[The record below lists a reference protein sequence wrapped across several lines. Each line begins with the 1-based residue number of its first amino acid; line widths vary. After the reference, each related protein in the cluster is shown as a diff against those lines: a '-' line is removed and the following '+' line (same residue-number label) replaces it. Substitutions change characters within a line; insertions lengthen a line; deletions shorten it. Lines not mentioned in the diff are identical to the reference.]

1 MATPWSSWKW
11 EIYME
16 LNNQLKNKVCVITG
30 ANAGIGFEISKSLAA
45 SGAEILMICRNL
57 DRGTSARE
65 KIINTT
71 QNSLINLF
79 IADLS
84 LQSEVRRVSN
94 EIINKYPS
102 IDLLINNAG
111 TVEKKRILTAEGF
124 EKTFAIN
131 HLAPFLL
138 TNLLQNQLKY
148 ENSARIITISS
159 GAHHM
164 GKIDFENLQGEKGFS
179 PFSAYSRTK
188 LANILFTRELSNLL
202 NGTNLLAN
210 CLHPGVVHTGIWQ
223 FSSFMRFI
231 SPILG
236 SMMLSPEKG
245 AKTAIWAATSQEA
258 GNYNG
263 TYFEKCKPASIS
275 SDAEDALKASILL
288 M

>member
-1 MATPWSSWKW
+1 MAASRSSWKW

-16 LNNQLKNKVCVITG
+16 LDNQLKNKVCVITG

-71 QNSLINLF
+71 QNNLINLF

-111 TVEKKRILTAEGF
+111 TVEKKRVLTAEGF
-124 EKTFAIN
+124 ETTFAIN

-164 GKIDFENLQGEKGFS
+164 GKMDFENLQGEKGFS

-188 LANILFTRELSNLL
+188 LANILFTRELS
-202 NGTNLLAN
+202 
-210 CLHPGVVHTGIWQ
+210 
-223 FSSFMRFI
+223 
-231 SPILG
+231 
-236 SMMLSPEKG
+236 
-245 AKTAIWAATSQEA
+245 KTTKW
-258 GNYNG
+258 N
-263 TYFEKCKPASIS
+263 
-275 SDAEDALKASILL
+275 
-288 M
+288 